1 MRGTQARVLYSYFNL
16 SGSTSEVELNM
27 TANELEKDVLTSTVR
42 EYAPGTTEI
51 DMSINGYLEGID
63 GGAEEALNTALDAG
77 DQHVA
82 LILDYSTLPAATYV
96 IENAFNN
103 GIDWSAAFDGL
114 MTVNGSVRGSAG
126 GKRGYLTIYANDA
139 SGTGATT
146 GVQVSTIADT
156 DTGKGFLF
164 LHSATGTISTNV
176 VIDIESSADNSTW
189 DSIGTFTMSAVT
201 SAVDTVTFTGPYIRA
216 NVTSLGGATAI
227 NFSMVVVED

>member
-1 MRGTQARVLYSYFNL
+1 MRGTQARVFYSYFNL
-16 SGSTSEVELNM
+16 SASTSEVELTM

-42 EYAPGTTEI
+42 EYAPGTTEV

-63 GGAEEALNTALDAG
+63 GGSEEVLNTALDSG

-82 LILDYSTLPAATYV
+82 LILDYSTIPAPTYL
-96 IENAFNN
+96 IENAFSN
-103 GIDWSAAFDGL
+103 GITWTAPFDGL
-114 MTVNGSVRGSAG
+114 MTANGSVRGRAG
-126 GKRGYLTIYANDA
+126 GKRGYTTIYNASA

-146 GVQVSTIADT
+146 GVQVSTIANT
-156 DTGKGFLF
+156 DTGKAYLF

-189 DSIGTFTMSAVT
+189 DSIGTFTMDAIT
-201 SAVDTVTFTGPYIRA
+201 SAVDTVAFTGPYIRA

-227 NFSMVVVED
+227 TYSMCVVED

>member
-1 MRGTQARVLYSYFNL
+1 MRGTQARIFYSYFNL
-16 SGSTSEVELNM
+16 SASTSEVELNM

-63 GGAEEALNTALDAG
+63 GGSEEVLNTALDSG

-82 LILDYSTLPAATYV
+82 LILDYSTIPAATYV

-103 GIDWSAAFDGL
+103 GITWTAPFDGL
-114 MTVNGSVRGSAG
+114 MTANGSVRGSAG
-126 GKRGYLTIYANDA
+126 GIRGYTTIYNA
-139 SGTGATT
+139 SASATGATT
-146 GVQVSTIADT
+146 GVQVSTIANA

-176 VIDIESSADNSTW
+176 VIDLESSADNSTW
-189 DSIGTFTMSAVT
+189 DSIGTFTMDAVT
-201 SAVDTVTFTGPYIRA
+201 SVSDTVTYTGPYIRA

-227 NFSMVVVED
+227 TYSMVVVED

>member
-1 MRGTQARVLYSYFNL
+1 MRGTQARIFYSYFNL
-16 SGSTSEVELNM
+16 SGSTSEVELSM

-51 DMSINGYLEGID
+51 DMTINGYLEGID
-63 GGAEEALNTALDAG
+63 SGAEEVLNTALDAG

-82 LILDYSTLPAATYV
+82 LVLDYSTIPAPTYI

-103 GIDWSAAFDGL
+103 GITWAAPFDGL
-114 MTVNGSVRGSAG
+114 MTANGSVRGSAG
-126 GKRGYLTIYANDA
+126 GVRGDLTIYNESA
-139 SGTGATT
+139 SATGNTT
-146 GVQVSTIADT
+146 GVQVSTIANT
-156 DTGKGFLF
+156 DTGKAFLF

-176 VIDIESSADNSTW
+176 VIDIESSSDNVNF

-201 SAVDTVTFTGPYIRA
+201 SAVATVTYTGPYIRA

-227 NFSMVVVED
+227 TYSMCVVES